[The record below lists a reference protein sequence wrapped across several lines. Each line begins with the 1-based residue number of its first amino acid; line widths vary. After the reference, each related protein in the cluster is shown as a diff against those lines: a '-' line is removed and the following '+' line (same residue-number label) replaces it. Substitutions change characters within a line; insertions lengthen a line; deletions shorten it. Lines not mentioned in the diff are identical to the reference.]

1 MRRSRICLVLFY
13 FKNKEQTFY
22 INIFV
27 FFVLYKLIC
36 VMLLCY
42 FEGPIIYKYPLF
54 NGSLHFHRKYQF
66 CLYYVIQI
74 LFICSLSICKWYYS
88 HVILLNFFVLMK
100 YCYDFWFLWKWK
112 INLNWI
118 ELNIT
123 YELIFGSCRNRTDTD
138 TTGLPIWTSQI

>member
-1 MRRSRICLVLFY
+1 MLRPRLCCIFVFVCYCMSFSVLHVSTCYCFVFAGLSLSLLNFFIFLFN

-22 INIFV
+22 IHIFV
-27 FFVLYKLIC
+27 FFVLYKLIF

-88 HVILLNFFVLMK
+88 HVILLNFF
-100 YCYDFWFLWKWK
+100 F
-112 INLNWI
+112 
-118 ELNIT
+118 
-123 YELIFGSCRNRTDTD
+123 
-138 TTGLPIWTSQI
+138 

>member
-1 MRRSRICLVLFY
+1 MLVIDNCCVCYCMSFSVLHVSTCYCSVFAGLSLSLLNFLIFLFY

-112 INLNWI
+112 I
-118 ELNIT
+118 
-123 YELIFGSCRNRTDTD
+123 
-138 TTGLPIWTSQI
+138 